1 MLATPPEDE
10 MAGQAERTLRPEDEI
25 SHYRIVSP
33 LGAGGMGE
41 VYLAQDRT
49 LERRVAL
56 KILPPELVK
65 SEDRVRRFVLE
76 AKSASS
82 LSHPNIVTIYEI
94 GQDPVRSPGTPDSD
108 PVHYISMELVS
119 GKTLAALIHEDKAD
133 LRTLLGYLAQA
144 AEGLSKAHAAG
155 IVHRDLKPGNIMV
168 SADGFT
174 KVLDFGLAKLTE
186 KREGAPDISEAP
198 TLAAGGSAVGSV
210 VGTAGYMSPEQVA
223 GRAIDHR
230 SDIFSFG
237 CILYEAATRR
247 KPFVAETGIETMH
260 KILNE
265 KPVPV
270 EELNDKVPAELRRL
284 IRRCLAKSPDQRVQS
299 IKDLAIELREIVE
312 EYDTLSA
319 SASSASHVS
328 GTVAAK
334 PGRTWGLP
342 ALVAAGLVAAAGLA
356 VGWWGLRRGA
366 SESVKPAAFQTMR
379 MSTQTSRGDVLD
391 SAISPDGR
399 YLAYLA
405 GAAGRAGL
413 RVRQVAT
420 GSDVEVLP
428 ARDAALESPAFS
440 PDGNYVFY
448 LARKPDTPNYRS
460 LLQVPSLGGTPQERV
475 FDVDSRVT
483 FAPDGKQIAFWRG
496 VPQKRET
503 LLVVF
508 DLEASKERSLAT
520 VAEPEITQGPPSWS
534 PDGAT
539 LAASL
544 LQPAPDLQTTVAF
557 FDVKA
562 GTRRNFLALPR
573 TVFAS
578 LAWLPDGRGLVTSGQ
593 DLRGALFDQVFL
605 IGHPDARLQQVTND
619 FNTYTGVS
627 VSQGEEAI
635 AALRQTRL
643 ANLWLADATGGAARP
658 LTTITSPEDSP
669 VSVTVAGAETVV
681 FIAPRDHSLQA
692 WATGTGGGEPR
703 ALTSGTLHSFN
714 PRAAGGV
721 VVFDREDASGVHIW
735 RMAPDGSDL
744 RKLTSG
750 TGEQVGALSPDGR
763 FVAFGPYDAPRT
775 VSLLS
780 LESGQVSSLAQDAG
794 GAVAFSPD
802 STRLLIAGSEDDAQ
816 GLSRTVWKALPVAGR
831 APTATFRLP
840 VQAIDPAWSPDGRGL
855 TFRNRADAAWNVF
868 RQDEGG
874 KAPAPVTRVTEG
886 RLTAHAWSP
895 DGTKLAVVRRMND
908 GGNVWV
914 TGPDGSRPV
923 QVTQLTSTDVFAVRW
938 MPDSRR
944 IVVSAGKLSRD
955 VVLIR
960 SFR

>member
-1 MLATPPEDE
+1 

-56 KILPPELVK
+56 KILPPELVR

-94 GQDPVRSPGTPDSD
+94 GQDPVRTPGAPDSD

-119 GKTLAALIHEDKAD
+119 GKTLSTLIHDDKTD
-133 LRTLLGYLAQA
+133 LRTLVGYLAQA
-144 AEGLSKAHAAG
+144 AEGLAKAHAAG

-186 KREGAPDISEAP
+186 KRESAPDISEAP
-198 TLAAGGSAVGSV
+198 TLAADGSALGSV

-223 GRAIDHR
+223 GRAVDHR

-270 EELNDKVPAELRRL
+270 EEINDKVPAELRRL

-312 EYDTLSA
+312 EYETLSA

-334 PGRTWGLP
+334 PGHAWGLP

-366 SESVKPAAFQTMR
+366 SESAKPAAFQTMR

-391 SAISPDGR
+391 TVISPDGR

-405 GAAGRAGL
+405 GAAGRASL

-420 GSDVEVLP
+420 GSDVEALP
-428 ARDAALESPAFS
+428 ASDAGLESPAFS
-440 PDGNYVFY
+440 PDGNYLYY
-448 LARKPDTPNYRS
+448 LARKPDNPNYRA
-460 LLQVPSLGGTPQERV
+460 LFQIPSLGGAPRERA
-475 FDVDSRVT
+475 FDVDSRVS
-483 FAPDGKQIAFWRG
+483 FSPDGKQVAFWRG

-503 LLVVF
+503 LLVAF
-508 DLEASKERSLAT
+508 DLDSAGERVLAT
-520 VAEPEITQGPPSWS
+520 IGEPDAQQGPAAWS
-534 PDGAT
+534 PDGKTIAALLLKAAPNLETT
-539 LAASL
+539 L
-544 LQPAPDLQTTVAF
+544 AF
-557 FDVKA
+557 FDAKSGA
-562 GTRRNFLALPR
+562 RRDFLKLPR
-573 TVFAS
+573 TILAS
-578 LAWLPDGRGLVTSGQ
+578 LAWLPDGRGLVASGQ
-593 DLRGALFDQVFL
+593 ELSSTTNDQVFL
-605 IGHPDARLQQVTND
+605 IGHPEARLERVTND
-619 FNTYTGVS
+619 FNRYASVS
-627 VSQGEEAI
+627 VSGGEEAI
-635 AALRQTRL
+635 AALRVTRL
-643 ANLWLADATGGAARP
+643 ANLWLADAGGEPARP
-658 LTTITSPEDSP
+658 LTSITNPEDSP
-669 VSVTVAGAETVV
+669 FGLSVTGRGGLVYA
-681 FIAPRDHSLQA
+681 APRDRHLQA
-692 WATGTGGGEPR
+692 WVADAAGGEPR
-703 ALTSGTLHSFN
+703 PLTSAESHSIA
-714 PRAAGGV
+714 RAAAGDV
-721 VVFDREDASGVHIW
+721 VAFDRLDASGVHIW
-735 RMAPDGSDL
+735 RMSADGSGQ
-744 RKLTSG
+744 RQLTSG
-750 TGEQVGALSPDGR
+750 AGEQVGALSPDGR
-763 FVAFGPYDAPRT
+763 WVAFVPYDAPRT
-775 VSLLS
+775 VSLVS
-780 LESGQVSSLAQDAG
+780 VETGQVSAYTSSTGGIAG
-794 GAVAFSPD
+794 FSPD
-802 STRLLIAGSEDDAQ
+802 GTKLLVGQLEADAN
-816 GLSRTVWKALPVAGR
+816 GLQRTVWTAFAVPGA
-831 APTATFRLP
+831 APLATFRLP
-840 VQAIDPAWSPDGRGL
+840 ASAIDPTWSPDGQGL
-855 TFRNRADAAWNVF
+855 TFRKRDDPAWNVH
-868 RQDEGG
+868 RQDANAQG
-874 KAPAPVTRVTEG
+874 PAQLTRFTQG
-886 RLTAHAWSP
+886 RLLAHAWSP
-895 DGTKLAVVRRMND
+895 DGTKIAVIHRTA
-908 GGNVWV
+908 GGANVWV
-914 TGPDGSRPV
+914 TAADGSRPA
-923 QVTQLTSTDVFAVRW
+923 QVTQLSDMDVFLVRW
-938 MPDSRR
+938 LPDSRR
-944 IVVSAGKLSRD
+944 LAVQAGKLSRD

>member
-1 MLATPPEDE
+1 
-10 MAGQAERTLRPEDEI
+10 
-25 SHYRIVSP
+25 
-33 LGAGGMGE
+33 
-41 VYLAQDRT
+41 
-49 LERRVAL
+49 
-56 KILPPELVK
+56 
-65 SEDRVRRFVLE
+65 
-76 AKSASS
+76 
-82 LSHPNIVTIYEI
+82 
-94 GQDPVRSPGTPDSD
+94 
-108 PVHYISMELVS
+108 MELVS
-119 GKTLAALIHEDKAD
+119 GKTLSTLIHDDKTD
-133 LRTLLGYLAQA
+133 LRTLVGYLAQA

-186 KREGAPDISEAP
+186 KRERAPDISEAP
-198 TLAAGGSAVGSV
+198 TLAADGSAVGSV

-223 GRAIDHR
+223 GRAVDHR

-247 KPFVAETGIETMH
+247 KPFAAETGIETMH

-270 EELNDKVPAELRRL
+270 EEINDKVPAELRRL

-366 SESVKPAAFQTMR
+366 SESAKPAAFQTMR

-428 ARDAALESPAFS
+428 ARDATLESPAFS

-448 LARKPDTPNYRS
+448 LARKADAPNYRS
-460 LLQVPSLGGTPQERV
+460 LFQVPSLGGTPQERL

-496 VPQKRET
+496 VPQKRESV
-503 LLVVF
+503 LVVF
-508 DLEASKERSLAT
+508 DLEASKERLLAT
-520 VAEPEITQGPPSWS
+520 VAEPEIFQGAPAWS
-534 PDGAT
+534 PDGT
-539 LAASL
+539 TIAASL

-578 LAWLPDGRGLVTSGQ
+578 LAWLPDGRGLVASGQ

-619 FNTYTGVS
+619 FHTYTGVS

-643 ANLWLADATGGAARP
+643 ANLWLADATGGAARA
-658 LTTITSPEDSP
+658 LTSITSPEDST

-681 FIAPRDHSLQA
+681 SIAPRDHSLQV

-703 ALTSGTLHSFN
+703 ALTSGTMHSFN

-750 TGEQVGALSPDGR
+750 SGEQVGALSPDGR

-802 STRLLIAGSEDDAQ
+802 STRLLVAGSEDDAQ
-816 GLSRTVWKALPVAGR
+816 GLSRTVWKALPVAGG
-831 APTATFRLP
+831 APAAIFRLP
-840 VQAIDPAWSPDGRGL
+840 GRGHRSRVEPRRPGADIPEPCGRGL
-855 TFRNRADAAWNVF
+855 EHLPPGRGGQGAGAGDPFHRGPSHRPRLVAGRDEAGGRPADERRWQRVGDGPR
-868 RQDEGG
+868 RQPP
-874 KAPAPVTRVTEG
+874 PAGHSADVDG
-886 RLTAHAWSP
+886 RLRGALDARQPPARRLGGQAQPRRRPHPQLPVAGCPCLLPTAIPGRPWPRRCAATPRPTRKKRATATASSP
-895 DGTKLAVVRRMND
+895 SSCA
-908 GGNVWV
+908 
-914 TGPDGSRPV
+914 
-923 QVTQLTSTDVFAVRW
+923 TSTPSTA
-938 MPDSRR
+938 
-944 IVVSAGKLSRD
+944 
-955 VVLIR
+955 R
-960 SFR
+960 SPRAT

>member
-1 MLATPPEDE
+1 
-10 MAGQAERTLRPEDEI
+10 MAGQAQRTLRPEDEI

-56 KILPPELVK
+56 KILPPELVR

-94 GQDPVRSPGTPDSD
+94 GQDPVRSPGAPDSD

-119 GKTLAALIHEDKAD
+119 GKTLSTLIHDDKTD
-133 LRTLLGYLAQA
+133 LRTLVGYLAQA
-144 AEGLSKAHAAG
+144 AEGLAKAHAAG

-186 KREGAPDISEAP
+186 KRESAPDISEAP
-198 TLAAGGSAVGSV
+198 TLAADGSAVGSV
-210 VGTAGYMSPEQVA
+210 VGTAGYMSPEQVQ
-223 GRAIDHR
+223 GRAVDHR

-270 EELNDKVPAELRRL
+270 EEINDKVPAELRRL

-312 EYDTLSA
+312 EYETLSA

-334 PGRTWGLP
+334 PGRRWGRP

-366 SESVKPAAFQTMR
+366 SESAKPAAFQTMR

-428 ARDAALESPAFS
+428 ARDATLESPAFS

-448 LARKPDTPNYRS
+448 LARKADTPNYRS

-496 VPQKRET
+496 VPQKRES
-503 LLVVF
+503 LLVVL
-508 DLEASKERSLAT
+508 DLEASKERLLAT
-520 VAEPEITQGPPSWS
+520 VAEPEIYQGPPAWS
-534 PDGAT
+534 PDGTT
-539 LAASL
+539 LAACL

-557 FDVKA
+557 FDVKTGA
-562 GTRRNFLALPR
+562 RRNFLALPR

-578 LAWLPDGRGLVTSGQ
+578 LAWLPDGRGLVASGQ

-619 FNTYTGVS
+619 FHTYTGVS

-643 ANLWLADATGGAARP
+643 ANLWLADATGGAARA
-658 LTTITSPEDSP
+658 LTSITSPEDST
-669 VSVTVAGAETVV
+669 VSVAVAGAETIVS
-681 FIAPRDHSLQA
+681 IAPRDHSLQV

-750 TGEQVGALSPDGR
+750 SGEQVQALSPDGR

-780 LESGQVSSLAQDAG
+780 LESGQVSLLAQDAG

-802 STRLLIAGSEDDAQ
+802 STRLLVAGSEDDAQ
-816 GLSRTVWKALPVAGR
+816 GLSRTVWKALPVAGG
-831 APTATFRLP
+831 APAAIFRLP
-840 VQAIDPAWSPDGRGL
+840 GPAIDPAWSPGGRGL

-874 KAPAPVTRVTEG
+874 KEPAPVTRFTEG

-895 DGTKLAVVRRMND
+895 DGTKLAVVRRMSD